1 MTDSPLEHRVATLE
15 DRVDEHADS
24 ISNLNAVV
32 ATLKAMLIPM
42 QADIAT
48 LKEGAIRSD
57 AARERQ
63 TEILGGKID
72 EAKDRIAEVNDR
84 AYRTLPVWAT
94 WTLTLMG
101 MLAAAMATAF
111 FTR

>member
-32 ATLKAMLIPM
+32 ATLKTMLVPM

-72 EAKDRIAEVNDR
+72 EVKDR
-84 AYRTLPVWAT
+84 AYKT
-94 WTLTLMG
+94 WPPAAQWIVTVLG
-101 MLAAAMATAF
+101 MIAAALVTPF